1 MDNIK
6 DLRDA
11 IKDIRDNKDFKD
23 ITLKDN
29 VYCQLFGNKYPYKCR
44 KAIKEVISIIEIDIN
59 LLSYI
64 PQDIRDIITEAGY
77 SIFKKEI

>member
-29 VYCQLFGNKYPYKCR
+29 VYCQLFGDKYPFKCR
-44 KAIKEVISIIEIDIN
+44 QAIKEVISIIEADIN

-64 PQDIRDIITEAGY
+64 PQDIRDLITEAGY
-77 SIFKKEI
+77 SIFK

>member
-6 DLRDA
+6 DLREA
-11 IKDIRDNKDFKD
+11 IKTIRDNKDFKD

-29 VYCQLFGNKYPYKCR
+29 VYCQLFGDKYPYKCR
-44 KAIKEVISIIEIDIN
+44 EAIKEVISIIEADID

-64 PQDIRDIITEAGY
+64 PQDIRDLITEAGY
-77 SIFKKEI
+77 SIFK